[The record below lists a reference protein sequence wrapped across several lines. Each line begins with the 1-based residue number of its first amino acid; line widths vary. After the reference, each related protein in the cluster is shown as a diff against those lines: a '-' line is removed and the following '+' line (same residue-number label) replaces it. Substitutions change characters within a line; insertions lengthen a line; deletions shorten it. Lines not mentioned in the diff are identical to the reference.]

1 MKEGQKERENGP
13 RKKEEKRNGLVRT
26 VRCREPPYLTV
37 ENPNFPF
44 RLHQQIVLR
53 HRLLAWRLVAVQ
65 VLCGE
70 FGNVVV
76 VDVHS
81 SRWLS
86 LVLAGTIVIS
96 LVVVQFVA
104 L

>member
-1 MKEGQKERENGP
+1 
-13 RKKEEKRNGLVRT
+13 
-26 VRCREPPYLTV
+26 
-37 ENPNFPF
+37 
-44 RLHQQIVLR
+44 
-53 HRLLAWRLVAVQ
+53 
-65 VLCGE
+65 LCGE